1 MVAMTREDLLRELRA
16 LPPTE
21 LDHLLRELVDGRG
34 EDPSTVADAEVERA
48 VREVILRYKPA
59 LERLARQ

>member
-34 EDPSTVADAEVERA
+34 ENPYTVADAEVERA